1 MLKAK
6 VKISK
11 VNNLTEARYF
21 AAMGVDYLGF
31 CCNPGT
37 ERFCAPTKIKE
48 IINWVEGPQFVME
61 FDGWQN
67 EDEIKQL
74 LSLGMV
80 QAVHF
85 GAFATY
91 KTEFGVPVFKDF
103 ILENLNEVDFNAVD
117 FPVIRSEKQFNQFTE
132 EEKAIITHY
141 TSIKTTHLDIDLKKN
156 DLEEMLGIL
165 PHFGIIL
172 RGGDEEKTGVRSFEE
187 LDEIFE
193 ILETL

>member
-21 AAMGVDYLGF
+21 AAMGADYLGF

-48 IINWVEGPQFVME
+48 IISWVEGPQFVME
-61 FDGWQN
+61 FDGWQS
-67 EDEIKQL
+67 EDEIRQL
-74 LSLGMV
+74 LSLDKV

-91 KTEFGVPVFKDF
+91 KVDFGVPVFKDF
-103 ILENLNEVDFNAVD
+103 ILENLNEEDFNDVD
-117 FPVIRSEKQFNQFTE
+117 FPVIRSEKQFHQMTE
-132 EEKAIITHY
+132 EEIAMLRHY
-141 TSIKTTHLDIDLKKN
+141 LSIKMTHIDIDLTKE
-156 DLEEMLGIL
+156 DLQMMLETL
-165 PHFGIIL
+165 PYFGIIL
-172 RGGDEEKTGVRSFEE
+172 RGGDEEKTGVKSFEE
-187 LDEIFE
+187 LDELFE
-193 ILETL
+193 ILED